1 MVTSLSWLEKGIDHI
16 VAVHVKDTKNVTP
29 DFPGQFKCVPWG
41 EGDVDFLG
49 CLKTLKR
56 LGYEGTF
63 LFEMWSETDDQ
74 PAERIKEAQAFLKP
88 IFEEAG
94 Y

>member
-1 MVTSLSWLEKGIDHI
+1 M
-16 VAVHVKDTKNVTP
+16 
-29 DFPGQFKCVPWG
+29 PWG